1 MRRATLF
8 LSAGLALTS
17 ALALAQDAPESLLP
31 PGFERPKP
39 SRPTPTPPPAPRPAT
54 GAAGPSATASPVIQP
69 LPGGGFSAPVA
80 LPRNLPS
87 LKELEAMSPEQLDQL
102 LGLRPRYDI
111 PPAARRSLKQMGV
124 LAQDEGG
131 FAPGSFAA
139 QDPALVRGALAGNKG
154 RLVSRW
160 GHILLRRAL
169 ASRVS
174 APAGMAPADFVALR
188 TALLVRMGEG
198 EVARA
203 LVQDVDAANFTP
215 ALTQAAIDTY
225 VAAAD
230 LTGICPAVRLQ
241 GGVRKD
247 PEWQVAS
254 AICRTFAGEG
264 DAGLAQLDRMAGG
277 GVWPKV
283 DLLLAQK
290 YAGSAGKAGRAVKIE
305 WDGVDGMNPWRY
317 ALTIATGLEPPAG
330 LMRDAGWRYDTVA
343 ATAPMLGLSARAA
356 GADRAAAIGTLSSAA
371 MVDLYAQIYAQND
384 MSGEWAMRAD
394 RLREAYVADAEGDRV
409 TAIKALWDD
418 AVGPEQ
424 RYGRQVLTAYAA
436 ARLPVRSQ
444 MAGDAPGLIASML
457 AAGLDRNAMRWAS
470 QAEVGSEAWGLLAL
484 AAPSRTGAVSA
495 SGLDSFR
502 DNDSSTD
509 YRKSAFL
516 VAGLA
521 GLARV
526 DETTARDTAQRL
538 GIDLTGQ
545 TRWTRAIEGAADAG
559 NPAMVALL
567 AGLGMQGEG
576 WDKMTPRYL
585 YRIVSALRRVGLEAE
600 ARMIAAEAVARG

>member
-1 MRRATLF
+1 MNRAAL
-8 LSAGLALTS
+8 LLGVGLALSS
-17 ALALAQDAPESLLP
+17 ALVLAQDAPESLLP
-31 PGFERPKP
+31 PGFERPKGN
-39 SRPTPTPPPAPRPAT
+39 RPTPAPAPRTAPA
-54 GAAGPSATASPVIQP
+54 GAQPGATSSPVVQA
-69 LPGGGFSAPVA
+69 LPSGGSGAAPVA
-80 LPRNLPS
+80 LPKNLPS
-87 LKELEAMSPEQLDQL
+87 LKELEGMSPEQLDQL
-102 LGLRPRYDI
+102 LGLRSRYDI
-111 PPAARRSLKQMGV
+111 PPAARRSLKQIGL
-124 LAQDEGG
+124 LAEGEGG
-131 FAPGSFAA
+131 FAPGSFAGQNA
-139 QDPALVRGALAGNKG
+139 ALVRGALAGNRG
-154 RLVSRW
+154 RMVSRW

-169 ASRVS
+169 SSRVS
-174 APAGMAPADFVALR
+174 APEGMAPADFVALR

-198 EVARA
+198 EAARA

-215 ALTQAAIDTY
+215 ALTQAAIDAY
-225 VAAAD
+225 VATAD
-230 LTGICPAVRLQ
+230 LTGMCPAVRLH

-264 DAGLAQLDRMAGG
+264 AAGLAQLDRMTGG
-277 GVWPKV
+277 GVWPKI

-290 YAGSAGKAGRAVKIE
+290 YAGAAGKAGRAVTIE
-305 WDGVDGMNPWRY
+305 WDGVEEITPWRY
-317 ALTIATGLEPPAG
+317 ALTVATGLEPPAN
-330 LMRDAGWRYDTVA
+330 LMQGAGWRYDTIA

-356 GADRAAAIGTLSSAA
+356 GADRAGAAGVLSSAA

-384 MSGEWAMRAD
+384 MSGEWAGRAD
-394 RLREAYVADAEGDRV
+394 RLREAYVAEDEGERL

-418 AVGPEQ
+418 SAGPEQ

-444 MAGDAPGLIASML
+444 AAGDAGGLVASML
-457 AAGLDRNAMRWAS
+457 AAGLDRNALRWAS
-470 QAEVGSEAWGLLAL
+470 QAEVGSEAWALLAL
-484 AAPSRTGAVSA
+484 AAPSRSAAVPASA
-495 SGLDSFR
+495 LETYYGD
-502 DNDSSTD
+502 DSSAE
-509 YRKSAFL
+509 YRKTAFL

-521 GLARV
+521 GLGRIDNAV
-526 DETTARDTAQRL
+526 AGSMAQQL
-538 GIDLTGQ
+538 GIDLTGE
-545 TRWTRAIEGAADAG
+545 TRWTRAIDGAADAA